1 VKRVSKQMITPAAYK
16 SKLGVVET
24 EMAIKKVKDYFESKL
39 SEVLKLV
46 RVSAPLFLQEG
57 TGLNDNLNGIE
68 RVVSFDALDVKN
80 EKLEIVQSLA
90 KWKRGALAKYQFPV
104 GTGLYTD
111 MKAIRRDEILDNLHS
126 MFVDQWDWE
135 KVIVQQDRTV
145 ETLKDEVEKIYK
157 ALYTTEQYVHQ
168 LYPSLQPVLPKSIHF
183 ITSQELENMYPSLT
197 PKEREDK
204 IAKKHGAVFL
214 MQIGGMLNSGT
225 KHDGRSPD
233 YDDWSLNGDI
243 IVWFPILERAFEL
256 SSMGIRVDKKA
267 LLKQLRESNCEE
279 RKKLPYHQAV
289 LRGELPF
296 TIGGGIGQSRLCM
309 FFLQKAHIGEVHVSV
324 WNEEILKE
332 CKEANIQLL

>member
-1 VKRVSKQMITPAAYK
+1 VSKQITPTAYK
-16 SKLGVVET
+16 SKLGLVET
-24 EMAIKKVKDYFESKL
+24 EMAIKQVRDYFESKL
-39 SEVLKLV
+39 SEILKLV

-90 KWKRGALAKYQFPV
+90 KWKRSALAKYQLPV

-135 KVIVQQDRTV
+135 KVILKQDRTI
-145 ETLKDEVEKIYK
+145 ETLKSEVKKIYQ
-157 ALYTTEQYVHQ
+157 ALTATEQYVHQ

-183 ITSQELENMYPSLT
+183 ITSQELEIMYPSLT

-204 IAKKHGAVFL
+204 IAKKHGAVLL
-214 MQIGGMLNSGT
+214 MQIGGMLNSGA

-243 IVWFPILERAFEL
+243 IVWFPTLERAFEL

-267 LLKQLRESNCEE
+267 LLKQLKVSKCEE
-279 RKKLPYHQAV
+279 RKVLAYHQAV
-289 LRGELPF
+289 LREELPY

-324 WNEEILKE
+324 WNDEILKE